1 MLVMHGAETVTA
13 ESAAKA
19 LLALRMWRPDVLLS
33 DIGLPDEDGYALIRK
48 VRSLRP
54 EEGGDT
60 PAVALTGYASEEER
74 ARAWR
79 AGFQAHEAKPV
90 DAEKLI
96 ATVARLTGAG
106 GKGRGA

>member
-1 MLVMHGAETVTA
+1 MLTLQGAETVTA
-13 ESAAKA
+13 ESAAEA
-19 LLALRMWRPDVLLS
+19 ICRLREWRPDVLLS
-33 DIGLPDEDGYALIRK
+33 DIGMPGEDGYALIRK

-54 EEGGDT
+54 DEGGKT
-60 PAVALTGYASEEER
+60 PAVALTGYASEEESS
-74 ARAWR
+74 RAWQ

-96 ATVARLTGAG
+96 ATVARLTGGG